1 MDISPDTIVFY
12 AKNFEIMGRTIP
24 VNINM
29 TIVGTWIIMLF
40 IAISLK
46 LLTKN
51 LKGDIKIPRLQ
62 NVVEVVVEG
71 TKSQIAQISR
81 REPSQFLPLIGS
93 LFLFIFISN
102 LSSILPLYF
111 YSPISQ
117 TWEGYQPPTGSFST
131 TLAFSL
137 LILFSVFYYGIRHE
151 GVKKYF
157 LSYLYPK
164 PFMLPFNIL
173 SNISNTASLA
183 IRLYGN
189 IMSGTVIIAIL
200 LALSPLVFPIV
211 MQLYGILT
219 GSIQAYIF
227 SVLGL
232 VYISSA
238 MGDLTEEDYRESEK
252 YMTK

>member
-12 AKNFEIMGRTIP
+12 NTPLEIAGYTIP

-29 TIVGTWIIMLF
+29 TIVGTWIVMIF

-62 NVVEVVVEG
+62 NILEVIVEG
-71 TKSQIAQISR
+71 TKAQIAQISR
-81 REPSQFLPLIGS
+81 RAPSQFLPLIGS
-93 LFLFIFISN
+93 MFLFIFISN
-102 LSSILPLYF
+102 LSSILPIYF
-111 YSPISQ
+111 YSNITNS
-117 TWEGYQPPTGSFST
+117 WEAYQPPTGSFST
-131 TLAFSL
+131 TFAFSL
-137 LILFSVFYYGIRHE
+137 LILFSVFYYGIKHE
-151 GVKKYF
+151 GLKKYL

-173 SNISNTASLA
+173 GNISNTASLA

-200 LALSPLVFPIV
+200 LSLAPLVFPIV

-238 MGDLTEEDYRESEK
+238 MGELTEEDYRESEK
-252 YMTK
+252 YMS